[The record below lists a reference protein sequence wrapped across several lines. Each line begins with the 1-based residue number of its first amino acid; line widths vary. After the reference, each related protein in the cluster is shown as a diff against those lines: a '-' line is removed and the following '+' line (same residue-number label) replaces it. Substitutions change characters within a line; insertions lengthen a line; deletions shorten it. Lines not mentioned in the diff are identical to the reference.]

1 MQDGTLGIWLV
12 RDEAAKLGRYLETH
26 LGGELGGLNC
36 SDGVTNREAFA
47 SHFSDYTQWILVM
60 ASGIAVR
67 YLVGL
72 TRHKTIDPGVVVIDE
87 ACRFVVPLLGGHEG
101 GANFLAYRV
110 ANLTGAVPVVTTA
123 TETLKPLVVGIG
135 CRKGAS
141 IDQIASA
148 VSEAL
153 STVSRSLAEI
163 REVATVDLKGNEP
176 GIVKWCEQLGAPLRL
191 IPRSLIHE
199 RPWVMESS
207 SFVHSQFGIE
217 GVCEP
222 CALLATFKGRL
233 ILRKMTRDGVA
244 IAIAEEVSG
253 I

>member
-1 MQDGTLGIWLV
+1 MNSALGIWIV
-12 RDEAAKLGRYLETH
+12 RCEAAKLGRYLETH
-26 LGGELGGLNC
+26 LGGKLGGLLCNE
-36 SDGVTNREAFA
+36 GITNREAF
-47 SHFSDYTQWILVM
+47 SSSFRDYSQWILVM

-67 YLVGL
+67 YLDGL
-72 TRHKTIDPGVVVIDE
+72 TKHKTIDPGVVVIDE

-101 GANFLAYRV
+101 DANFLAYRV

-141 IDQIASA
+141 IKQVASA

-153 STVSRSLAEI
+153 STVSRSKAEI

-176 GIVKWCEQLGAPLRL
+176 GIVKWCEQLGVPLRL
-191 IPRSLIHE
+191 IPRSLIQE

-207 SFVHSQFGIE
+207 PFVRSHFGIE

-233 ILRKMTRDGVA
+233 ILRKMTRNGVA
-244 IAIAEEVSG
+244 VAIAEEVSV

>member
-1 MQDGTLGIWLV
+1 MRDGALGIWIV
-12 RDEAAKLGRYLETH
+12 RSEAAKLGRYLETH

-36 SDGVTNREAFA
+36 GDRVTNREAFA
-47 SHFSDYTQWILVM
+47 SHFSDYSQWILVM

-67 YLVGL
+67 YLVEL

-135 CRKGAS
+135 CRKDAS

-148 VSEAL
+148 VNEAL

-191 IPRSLIHE
+191 IPRSLIHV

-207 SFVHSQFGIE
+207 PFVHSHFGIE